1 MFAPSCS
8 FENAYKKLTAS
19 EVNEAKRTSYRT
31 VFNEIDGIV
40 LNFTNI
46 NQYP

>member
-8 FENAYKKLTAS
+8 FEKAYKKFTTS
-19 EVNEAKRTSYRT
+19 EVNEAKRTSYGA

-40 LNFTNI
+40 WNFTNI